1 MHMPLEDSLGL
12 NLLAANQHQA
22 EHNREHF
29 DSWRLLCLNVMS
41 SPGAGKTSLLERSL
55 AALAPEF
62 AMAVL
67 EGDMTTQLDAERL
80 EAVGVPVVPIT
91 TGRACHLDAA
101 MVSGGLKLL
110 KQRLDPASLDIL
122 WVENVGNLVCP
133 AEFEVGEHR
142 KVALLSV
149 TEGDDKPLKYPV
161 MFREAHCVLITK
173 TELLP
178 YLPVEVERIEAHIL
192 QVNPRATVIRVS
204 ATSGE
209 GLDAWHAWLRQ
220 QRALTQAAQPG
231 AAHAPVPAHAPLHAS
246 AHAHAH

>member
-29 DSWRLLCLNVMS
+29 DGWDLLCLNVMS

-55 AALAPEF
+55 AALANTYN
-62 AMAVL
+62 MAVL

-110 KQRLDPASLDIL
+110 QQRLDPANLNIL

-161 MFREAHCVLITK
+161 MFREADCVLITK
-173 TELLP
+173 TDLLP
-178 YLPVEVERIEAHIL
+178 YLPVDVEQIEKHIH
-192 QVNPRATVIRVS
+192 QVNPKATVIRVS
-204 ATSGE
+204 ATTGA
-209 GLDAWHAWLRQ
+209 GLEEWHSWLHGQINARQ
-220 QRALTQAAQPG
+220 TCTPQALAMA
-231 AAHAPVPAHAPLHAS
+231 
-246 AHAHAH
+246 

>member
-1 MHMPLEDSLGL
+1 MHMPLEDKLGL

-22 EHNREHF
+22 QHNREHF
-29 DSWRLLCLNVMS
+29 DSWDLLCLNVMS

-55 AALAPEF
+55 AALANDLS
-62 AMAVL
+62 MAVL
-67 EGDMTTQLDAERL
+67 EGDMTTQLDADRL

-91 TGRACHLDAA
+91 TGRACHLDAP
-101 MVSGGLKLL
+101 MVSGGMKLL
-110 KQRLDPASLDIL
+110 RQRLDPAALDVL

-161 MFREAHCVLITK
+161 MFREADCVLITK
-173 TELLP
+173 TDLLP
-178 YLPVEVERIEAHIL
+178 YLPVEIERIEAHIH
-192 QVNPRATVIRVS
+192 QVNPRCTVLRVS

-209 GLDAWHAWLRQ
+209 GLVDWHRWVQDQLAEHRQ
-220 QRALTQAAQPG
+220 SRAAT
-231 AAHAPVPAHAPLHAS
+231 PALVTA
-246 AHAHAH
+246 

>member
-1 MHMPLEDSLGL
+1 MHMPLEDTIGL

-29 DSWRLLCLNVMS
+29 DAWRLLCLNVMS

-55 AALAPEF
+55 AALA
-62 AMAVL
+62 ADLQMAVL

-110 KQRLDPASLDIL
+110 KQRLDPASLDLL

-173 TELLP
+173 TDLLP
-178 YLPVEVERIEAHIL
+178 YLPVDIERIEAHIRA
-192 QVNPRATVIRVS
+192 VNPRCAVIRVS
-204 ATSGE
+204 ASSGE
-209 GLDAWHAWLRQ
+209 GLETWHQWVRE
-220 QRALTQAAQPG
+220 QRVAVVTTPATRETAPALMAA
-231 AAHAPVPAHAPLHAS
+231 
-246 AHAHAH
+246 

>member
-1 MHMPLEDSLGL
+1 MHMPLEDTLGL

-22 EHNREHF
+22 EHNREDF
-29 DSWRLLCLNVMS
+29 NAWNLLCLNVMS

-55 AALAPEF
+55 AALATDLS
-62 AMAVL
+62 MAVL
-67 EGDMTTQLDAERL
+67 EGDMTTQLDADRL

-91 TGRACHLDAA
+91 TGRACHLDAS

-110 KQRLDPASLDIL
+110 RQRLDPAALDLL

-161 MFREAHCVLITK
+161 MFREADCVLITK
-173 TELLP
+173 TDLLP
-178 YLPVEVERIEAHIL
+178 YLPVEVERIEAHIR
-192 QVNPRATVIRVS
+192 QVNPRCTVLRVS

-209 GLDAWHAWLRQ
+209 GLADWHRWVQDQLAQHRQ
-220 QRALTQAAQPG
+220 SLAAAPALVTA
-231 AAHAPVPAHAPLHAS
+231 
-246 AHAHAH
+246 

>member
-1 MHMPLEDSLGL
+1 MHMPLEDTLGL

-22 EHNREHF
+22 AHNREHF
-29 DSWRLLCLNVMS
+29 DAWNLLCLNVMS

-55 AALAPEF
+55 PHLAQDF

-67 EGDMTTQLDAERL
+67 EGDMTTQLDAQRL
-80 EAVGVPVVPIT
+80 EAVGIPVVPIT

-101 MVSGGLKLL
+101 MVSGGLRLL
-110 KQRLDPASLDIL
+110 RDRLDPASLDLL

-161 MFREAHCVLITK
+161 MFREADCVLITK
-173 TELLP
+173 IDLLP
-178 YLPVEVERIEAHIL
+178 YLTVQVERIEEHIL
-192 QVNPRATVIRVS
+192 QVNPRCRVLQVS
-204 ATSGE
+204 ASSGE
-209 GLDAWHAWLRQ
+209 GLEAWHQWLREQ
-220 QRALTQAAQPG
+220 VASQRSNLAEPASDQHGPPAAL
-231 AAHAPVPAHAPLHAS
+231 LS
-246 AHAHAH
+246 AVH

>member
-1 MHMPLEDSLGL
+1 MHMPLEDKLGL

-22 EHNREHF
+22 QHNREHF
-29 DSWRLLCLNVMS
+29 DSWDLLCLNVMS

-55 AALAPEF
+55 AALANDLS
-62 AMAVL
+62 MAVL
-67 EGDMTTQLDAERL
+67 EGDMTTQLDADRL

-91 TGRACHLDAA
+91 TGRACHLDAS
-101 MVSGGLKLL
+101 MVSGGMKLL
-110 KQRLDPASLDIL
+110 RQRLDPAALDVL

-161 MFREAHCVLITK
+161 MFREADCVLITK
-173 TELLP
+173 TDLLP
-178 YLPVEVERIEAHIL
+178 YLPVEIERIEAHIH
-192 QVNPRATVIRVS
+192 QVNPRCTVLRVS

-209 GLDAWHAWLRQ
+209 GLADWHRWVQDQLAEHRQ
-220 QRALTQAAQPG
+220 SRAAT
-231 AAHAPVPAHAPLHAS
+231 PALVTA
-246 AHAHAH
+246 